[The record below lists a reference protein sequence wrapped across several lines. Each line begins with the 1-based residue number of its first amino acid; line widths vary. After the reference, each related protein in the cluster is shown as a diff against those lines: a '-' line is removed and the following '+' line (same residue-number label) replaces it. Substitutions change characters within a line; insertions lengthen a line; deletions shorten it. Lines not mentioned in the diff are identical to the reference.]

1 METLNKISI
10 IGLSTVLLITL
21 ATTANATA
29 LIQKQCEK
37 TSVVDKKVSYQKIAK
52 ASSIERDE
60 RSKYRTT
67 LGMITDKK
75 YYK

>member
-1 METLNKISI
+1 METLNRISI

-29 LIQKQCEK
+29 LIQKQSVK
-37 TSVVDKKVSYQKIAK
+37 TTIVDKKITYQKVGDVQSMK
-52 ASSIERDE
+52 RYEK
-60 RSKYRTT
+60 SKHRTT
-67 LGMITDKK
+67 LGKITDKK